1 MSSEWWSAQRLLFD
15 FQKSNFDDAKDA
27 PHVLRGRTGGVMTH
41 KLSWSVTE
49 RTPVIVVLMLL
60 AVPAGAEAQT
70 PNLASAET
78 FGVLVA
84 ATVANA
90 GTTTVNGDVGV
101 GPGGTITGPAITVDE
116 DSSIHEGDA
125 AAAQALLDA
134 SEVFDALG
142 ALPCTMD
149 LSGQNL
155 GGQSLAPGVYCFA
168 ANATLSGAPLTLTGT
183 GPWIFKVTGALTTS
197 ASVDVSGS
205 TQDCDGSSVFWRV
218 GGSSGIGAATAFV
231 GNLLSQTGAIAGADA
246 SIDGRLIGIGASSAI
261 ALNGN
266 TINACSFGRLLP
278 LQPAFKVTGGGQIGV
293 PEPDSP
299 GVSSYG
305 FNAKPA
311 SASVVE
317 DHTEADPKGRRK
329 LQTTGHLNYLNHV
342 TGLHIDGAV
351 TDLDVVTLDIEGKP
365 KMVRFSGTCAD
376 GPDCTFS
383 VTVEDNGE
391 PSVNDRFG
399 IAVVGSS
406 ADETTSDRV
415 VRRGN
420 IQFHGDLTVSLNA
433 RNFGAGDTMT
443 VSASLSP
450 GGLHQLVDAY
460 LVLMTPDGQLLS
472 WTANGPVHGIVPI
485 ARNIR
490 PVGYRGVVAS
500 FTIPRGA
507 PRGTYVWLSVLTVA
521 GTMEPVSEIAQQRFA
536 VIR

>member
-1 MSSEWWSAQRLLFD
+1 M
-15 FQKSNFDDAKDA
+15 
-27 PHVLRGRTGGVMTH
+27 PH
-41 KLSWSVTE
+41 KLSWSVTR
-49 RTPVIVVLMLL
+49 RTSVVVFLMLL
-60 AVPAGAEAQT
+60 ALPAGAEAQT

-84 ATVANA
+84 SSITNA
-90 GTTTVNGDVGV
+90 GATTVNGDVGV

-116 DSSIHEGDA
+116 DSRIHEGDA

-155 GGQSLAPGVYCFA
+155 GGQSLPPGVYCFG

-183 GPWIFKVTGALTTS
+183 GPWIFKVAGTLTTT

-218 GGSSGIGAATAFV
+218 GGGSGIGAGTTFV
-231 GNLLSQTGAIAGADA
+231 GNLLSQTGTIAGAA
-246 SIDGRLIGIGASSAI
+246 ANIDGRLIGIGASSAI
-261 ALNGN
+261 TLNGN
-266 TINACSFGRLLP
+266 TISACSFGRFLP
-278 LQPAFKVTGGGQIGV
+278 LHPAFKVTGGGQIGV

-311 SASVVE
+311 GAAVTDE
-317 DHTEADPKGRRK
+317 AEADPKGKRK
-329 LQTTGHLNYLNHV
+329 IQTSGHVNYLNHV
-342 TGLHIDGAV
+342 TGLHIDGTV
-351 TDLDVVTLDIEGKP
+351 TDLDVVTLDTDGKP
-365 KMVRFSGTCAD
+365 KMVRFSGTCTD
-376 GPDCTFS
+376 GPDCSFS

-406 ADETTSDRV
+406 ADETTSDRI

-433 RNFGAGDTMT
+433 RNFSAGDNMT

-472 WTANGPVHGIVPI
+472 WTSNGPVHGIVPI

-507 PRGTYVWLSVLTVA
+507 PRGTYVWLSVLTAA
-521 GTMEPVSEIAQQRFA
+521 GTMEPVSEISQQRFA